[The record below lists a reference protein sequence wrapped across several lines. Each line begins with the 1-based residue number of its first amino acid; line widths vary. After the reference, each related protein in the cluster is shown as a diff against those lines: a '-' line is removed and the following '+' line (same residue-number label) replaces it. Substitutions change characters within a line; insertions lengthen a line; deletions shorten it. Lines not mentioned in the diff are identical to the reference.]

1 MGLLSILLS
10 ALAVVCAGVGV
21 LTTPIPKLGL
31 VFAFG
36 APVLA
41 LAGIMLGGSAM
52 SKAKKTGQTSETGRI
67 GAILSALAFVPS
79 VIVALTCG
87 VCNAFFSTGNM
98 QVQKDFHIGVS
109 PFGGDGGTLFMPPP
123 QRVRPGDP
131 NADPNTDPNAPDPNA
146 PDGQNAKPGTQPPGS
161 HLKPAPHPGQPA
173 ANPDPPAAP
182 EPQAPGALPPPPL
195 PPGPG
200 K

>member
-41 LAGIMLGGSAM
+41 IVGIMLGGSAM
-52 SKAKKTGQTSETGRI
+52 SKAKKAGQTSETGRI

-79 VIVALTCG
+79 VVVALTCG

-98 QVQKDFHIGVS
+98 QVQKDFHIGVT
-109 PFGGDGGTLFMPPP
+109 PFGTDGGTLFLPAP
-123 QRVRPGDP
+123 QRVRPSDP
-131 NADPNTDPNAPDPNA
+131 NADPNAPEPEAPADPNTPADPNAPPS
-146 PDGQNAKPGTQPPGS
+146 Q
-161 HLKPAPHPGQPA
+161 LKPAPAQ
-173 ANPDPPAAP
+173 
-182 EPQAPGALPPPPL
+182 PGAPAQPSSPPPRQGLPPPPL

>member
-31 VFAFG
+31 IFAFG
-36 APVLA
+36 APALA

-52 SKAKKTGQTSETGRI
+52 SKAKRIGQTSETGRI

-79 VIVALTCG
+79 VVVALTCG
-87 VCNAFFSTGNM
+87 VCNAFFSTGDM
-98 QVQKDFHIGVS
+98 QVQKNFRFGVQ
-109 PFGGDGGTLFMPPP
+109 PFGGDAGTLFLPAP
-123 QRVRPGDP
+123 QRVHP
-131 NADPNTDPNAPDPNA
+131 ADPNE
-146 PDGQNAKPGTQPPGS
+146 
-161 HLKPAPHPGQPA
+161 
-173 ANPDPPAAP
+173 PDPPNAQVPPGARPPGNPSKPGDRPGPDQPTQPGAAPAPP
-182 EPQAPGALPPPPL
+182 EPQAPGTSTLPPPPL

>member
-41 LAGIMLGGSAM
+41 IAGIMLGGSAM
-52 SKAKKTGQTSETGRI
+52 SKAKRAGQTSETGRI

-79 VIVALTCG
+79 VVVALTCG
-87 VCNAFFSTGNM
+87 VCNAFFTTGDLH
-98 QVQKDFHIGVS
+98 VQKDFRFNAS
-109 PFGGDGGTLFMPPP
+109 PFGRDAGARGLPAP
-123 QRVRPGDP
+123 QRVPP
-131 NADPNTDPNAPDPNA
+131 ADPNAPDAPNA
-146 PDGQNAKPGTQPPGS
+146 PPDPDRKGS
-161 HLKPAPHPGQPA
+161 HLQPGDRPRAPDQ
-173 ANPDPPAAP
+173 
-182 EPQAPGALPPPPL
+182 PQAPGQPDPQAPGSAPLPPPPL

>member
-31 VFAFG
+31 IFAFG
-36 APVLA
+36 APALA
-41 LAGIMLGGSAM
+41 LAGIILGGSAM
-52 SKAKKTGQTSETGRI
+52 SKAKRAGQTSETGRI

-79 VIVALTCG
+79 VVVALTCG
-87 VCNAFFSTGNM
+87 VCNAFFSTGDM
-98 QVQKDFHIGVS
+98 QVQKNFHFGGQ
-109 PFGGDGGTLFMPPP
+109 PFGADAGTLLLPAP
-123 QRVRPGDP
+123 QRVHPSDP
-131 NADPNTDPNAPDPNA
+131 NEPEPNAQTP
-146 PDGQNAKPGTQPPGS
+146 PGTRPPGS
-161 HLKPAPHPGQPA
+161 KLRPGQPPQ
-173 ANPDPPAAP
+173 PDQPTQPRAAP
-182 EPQAPGALPPPPL
+182 EPQEPQAPGTLPPPPL

>member
-31 VFAFG
+31 IFAFG

-52 SKAKKTGQTSETGRI
+52 SKAKKGGQTSETGRI
-67 GAILSALAFVPS
+67 GAILSAIAFVPS

-98 QVQKDFHIGVS
+98 QVQKDFHFGVTPGVT
-109 PFGGDGGTLFMPPP
+109 PFGTDGGTLFLPPP
-123 QRVRPGDP
+123 QRVHP
-131 NADPNTDPNAPDPNA
+131 TDPNSPEPDAPDPNA
-146 PDGQNAKPGTQPPGS
+146 PANPAAPPPGS
-161 HLKPAPHPGQPA
+161 HLKPAPHPGSPQPE
-173 ANPDPPAAP
+173 P
-182 EPQAPGALPPPPL
+182 EPQTPGGSSLPPPPL

>member
-36 APVLA
+36 APALA

-52 SKAKKTGQTSETGRI
+52 SKAKKVGQTSETGRI

-87 VCNAFFSTGNM
+87 VCNAFFSTGNL
-98 QVQKDFHIGVS
+98 QVQKDFHFGVT
-109 PFGGDGGTLFMPPP
+109 PFGADGGTLFMPPP
-123 QRVRPGDP
+123 QRIHP
-131 NADPNTDPNAPDPNA
+131 TDPNAAEPDA
-146 PDGQNAKPGTQPPGS
+146 PGDPSAPGTPPPAG
-161 HLKPAPHPGQPA
+161 HLKPAPQPGDPVPPSQPGS
-173 ANPDPPAAP
+173 
-182 EPQAPGALPPPPL
+182 QQPGTSLPPPPL

>member
-36 APVLA
+36 APALA

-52 SKAKKTGQTSETGRI
+52 SKAKRGGETSETGRL
-67 GAILSALAFVPS
+67 GAILSAIAFVPS
-79 VIVALTCG
+79 VVVALTCG
-87 VCNAFFSTGNM
+87 VCNAFFSTGDM
-98 QVQKDFHIGVS
+98 RVQRNFHFGAQ
-109 PFGGDGGTLFMPPP
+109 PFGPDGGVFTLPAP
-123 QRVRPGDP
+123 QRLRPQ
-131 NADPNTDPNAPDPNA
+131 PDPNA
-146 PDGQNAKPGTQPPGS
+146 PQDSQHQPEPPPPSPLQPVNPSHNPGQNPAQNPPPEQTPGD
-161 HLKPAPHPGQPA
+161 AP
-173 ANPDPPAAP
+173 
-182 EPQAPGALPPPPL
+182 LPPPPL
-195 PPGPG
+195 PPGPR

>member
-52 SKAKKTGQTSETGRI
+52 SKAKKTAQTSETGRI

-98 QVQKDFHIGVS
+98 QVQKDFHIGVT
-109 PFGGDGGTLFMPPP
+109 PFGRDGGTLFMPAP
-123 QRVRPGDP
+123 QRPRPDDP
-131 NADPNTDPNAPDPNA
+131 NADPNAPEPDPHGA
-146 PDGQNAKPGTQPPGS
+146 RNAKPGTQPPGS
-161 HLKPAPHPGQPA
+161 HLKPAPHSADPGAPG
-173 ANPDPPAAP
+173 AP

-200 K
+200 R

>member
-67 GAILSALAFVPS
+67 GAILSALAFIPS

-87 VCNAFFSTGNM
+87 VCNAFFSTGDM
-98 QVQKDFHIGVS
+98 QVQKNFHFGVQ
-109 PFGGDGGTLFMPPP
+109 PFGNDAGTFTLPAP
-123 QRVRPGDP
+123 QRPH
-131 NADPNTDPNAPDPNA
+131 ADPNEPDAPAA
-146 PDGQNAKPGTQPPGS
+146 PGSQPPGS
-161 HLKPAPHPGQPA
+161 HLKPQDRPRPDAPTQPGGPSSA
-173 ANPDPPAAP
+173 
-182 EPQAPGALPPPPL
+182 EPQAPGAAAMPPPPL